1 MSNQNQNLLSNS
13 IHFENEVDTKELP
26 KEFKIIPIFDQN
38 NEMHKIVCNPR
49 TTTTNDILNFLFGN
63 SEEEVKKNEIYST
76 KLKINE
82 LEENEHIG
90 IHFDAKILPK
100 NQPIYKYY
108 DRYLR
113 IIEVSKKDVSIVI
126 SQNLHEPGEDIIMFP
141 CNSSVAYVLKQICQ
155 DRNVSMDD
163 YGLFIHYSPKKD
175 LTDEIKQKQVTFLP
189 LSEKSS
195 DLKALNHLLRFT
207 YGFGI
212 WLEPGYKRTLLS
224 YFFQTIFVN
233 GYTWFTFQPKPSH
246 FTLIYPEIL
255 SVSDMRTRYPLKEIE
270 LMIDLTIACDILVE
284 QFCRFLELPKLR
296 NNKPVSYSLLLV
308 EFKKK
313 KKKQDL
319 YDKDNVE
326 ELTNL
331 KSNLSLQSQGVK
343 PHSYLKLVQVK
354 HQVDT
359 SSRNQTKT
367 QKQKIKIQ
375 SSKVIS
381 IENDIWEELKN
392 EKENIIWEENDE
404 NTNENE
410 KMRKDNDF
418 SFVYFM
424 HQFERKQREKN
435 KQNDKESDNEDD
447 EEEDYPK
454 IIEKIRAASLNKSI
468 EILTNPSGFSP
479 IFVELFVEVLPTI
492 VDPIIFIQKL
502 IQIFNVPDTKPN
514 SEENYSDLEVFQIQK
529 CVLKTFQFISE
540 TNSQTISQTAKS
552 MILEFCQQIDYENA
566 DKEIIT
572 ITDIIKEF
580 IGRSLSSRKQKL
592 NKLLL
597 PPTKFNIFDLSDKEI
612 AQRLSYSSQ
621 QLFFKIQNKELF
633 DGAWTEKNREK
644 QAPNVIQ
651 MIQRFNLISDWVSTK
666 ILKTN
671 NLSKRAKLLSR
682 IIQIA
687 ASLRSFQNF
696 NDLMAFLGGI
706 QNSAVH
712 RLSKTWNKLPQ
723 QISQIYQELDDLT
736 GAIGGSK
743 KLREAFEDG
752 APPLVPFL
760 GLYLS
765 DLTIIEELANFLGNG
780 LVNWAKKRRLFV
792 TIKKIQYFQSFSY
805 DFSYQTD
812 IWDSLAKETIISSED
827 EQWRLSTKIEPF
839 QK

>member
-1 MSNQNQNLLSNS
+1 MSTILNTIQ
-13 IHFENEVDTKELP
+13 FENEVDTKELP
-26 KEFKIIPIFDQN
+26 KQLKTITIFDQN

-175 LTDEIKQKQVTFLP
+175 VTDQINQKQATFLP
-189 LSEKSS
+189 LSEKAS
-195 DLKALNHLLRFT
+195 DMKALNHLLRST

-343 PHSYLKLVQVK
+343 PNSYLKLVQVK
-354 HQVDT
+354 HQVDI
-359 SSRNQTKT
+359 SLRNRSKSQRQRK
-367 QKQKIKIQ
+367 KIQ

-381 IENDIWEELKN
+381 IESDIWEELQN
-392 EKENIIWEENDE
+392 EKDNIIWEENDE

-502 IQIFNVPDTKPN
+502 IQIFNVPDTKPKTQ
-514 SEENYSDLEVFQIQK
+514 EEYTDSEVFQIQK
-529 CVLKTFQFISE
+529 CVLKTFHFISE
-540 TNSQTISQTAKS
+540 TNSHNISQTAKS

-597 PPTKFNIFDLSDKEI
+597 PPTKMNIFDLSDKEI
-612 AQRLSYSSQ
+612 AQRLSYSAQ
-621 QLFFKIQNKELF
+621 QLFFKIQNRELF
-633 DGAWTEKNREK
+633 DGVWTQKNREK